1 MLAAGYA
8 ATGPSGE
15 GDSQQDRPAGHGT
28 SRSDDLPSSQRCAD
42 ALRPVDGGTALAV
55 VLRTLAAVPV
65 ERVVVVLGED
75 AALVR
80 QQVSLAGVSVV
91 ELPEPAPM
99 IASIRAGLEAL
110 PDAAGA
116 LVWPVDRALVAIKTV
131 RALIEAHANGARIAV
146 PLCALPDEDEGK
158 RGHPVIFDR
167 RLFDALRSAP
177 DSEGAAAVVHS
188 RGAEV
193 VEVPVEDRGILVDI
207 ASPSTQAFLSRMRAV
222 AKQIGA
228 PQEHPDEGPAGRRP
242 SQRKRTPRRP
252 Q

>member
-1 MLAAGYA
+1 MGEVGGLVLAAGYA
-8 ATGPSGE
+8 ATG
-15 GDSQQDRPAGHGT
+15 
-28 SRSDDLPSSQRCAD
+28 DDLPSSQRCAD

-110 PDAAGA
+110 PADAAGA

-131 RALIEAHANGARIAV
+131 RALIEAH
-146 PLCALPDEDEGK
+146 
-158 RGHPVIFDR
+158 
-167 RLFDALRSAP
+167 
-177 DSEGAAAVVHS
+177 
-188 RGAEV
+188 
-193 VEVPVEDRGILVDI
+193 
-207 ASPSTQAFLSRMRAV
+207 
-222 AKQIGA
+222 
-228 PQEHPDEGPAGRRP
+228 
-242 SQRKRTPRRP
+242 
-252 Q
+252 